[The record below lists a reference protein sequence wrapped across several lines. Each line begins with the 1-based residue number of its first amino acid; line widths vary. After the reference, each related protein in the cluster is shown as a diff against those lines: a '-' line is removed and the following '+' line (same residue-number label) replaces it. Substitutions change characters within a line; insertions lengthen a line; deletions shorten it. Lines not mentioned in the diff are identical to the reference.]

1 MAAEDL
7 IVPGLGVVAGLAQS
21 IIEGGKAKKAN
32 RELDS
37 LFKKRSAYKTPKEVF
52 DILNLTT
59 SNAAQGYSDESLN
72 YLTGQAGAGLSAGL
86 GAATRLGADPNQLSG
101 LLDGYYQDI
110 FKIGNENELLKMKKF
125 DSLTNAINLVS
136 QHKDAEW
143 QSQENLIKD
152 QMQSVAARVGNAQ
165 KGVNSGLN
173 LALQGL
179 SSIGSAGL
187 YDTPRPNR
195 SNVIASNV
203 PATVPLGRAIDL
215 TIGDERGMFSTQ
227 GGRLI

>member
-1 MAAEDL
+1 MPVEDFL
-7 IVPGLGVVAGLAQS
+7 VPGLGAVAGIAQS

-37 LFKKRSAYKTPKEVF
+37 LFKKRTKYQTPKEIF

-59 SNAAQGYSDESLN
+59 SNAAQGFSDETN
-72 YLTGQAGAGLSAGL
+72 AYLTGQAGAGLSSGL
-86 GAATRLGADPNQLSG
+86 GAASRLGADPNQLSG
-101 LLDGYYQDI
+101 LLDNYFQNI
-110 FKIGNENELLKMKKF
+110 FKIGNENELVKMKKF

-165 KGVNSGLN
+165 IGVNSGIN
-173 LALQGL
+173 LAFQGL
-179 SSIGSAGL
+179 SSLASAGL
-187 YDTPRPNR
+187 YDEDIPKTKYTPNR
-195 SNVIASNV
+195 AALLATNT
-203 PATVPLGRAIDL
+203 PATVPPPVRI
-215 TIGDERGMFSTQ
+215 R
-227 GGRLI
+227 